1 ERTGAARGA
10 RGAAGRAGR
19 GRAAAPVPRPG
30 HAARG
35 GGSPGSGERRVL
47 PRQGAPGRALPAPRR
62 VARRAVG
69 AGRAARGRGRRGPA
83 AGAPAARRLSEGGR
97 MSIERTGPGSATDA
111 ARARDDA
118 SGPREAREP
127 APREQTD
134 RFRDALEHARHR
146 AGPAAQPGG
155 DAGAAEGEAGDGATL
170 REGARADAVHRARD
184 GGGEGGGNSGQ
195 DAADA
200 EARLLDPALAW
211 QAQHALRGDAPL
223 AAPAAVGASNAV

>member
-1 ERTGAARGA
+1 
-10 RGAAGRAGR
+10 
-19 GRAAAPVPRPG
+19 
-30 HAARG
+30 
-35 GGSPGSGERRVL
+35 
-47 PRQGAPGRALPAPRR
+47 
-62 VARRAVG
+62 
-69 AGRAARGRGRRGPA
+69 
-83 AGAPAARRLSEGGR
+83 

-111 ARARDDA
+111 ARAREDA

-223 AAPAAVGASNAV
+223 AAPAAVGASNAVADLIERHVRQLAVAGGTADARADGRVLLRLADATLPGTDLLLSREAGGWVLRADVRSRESFEAIRDAAPGLVKRFADRELGTLRVEPHLHA